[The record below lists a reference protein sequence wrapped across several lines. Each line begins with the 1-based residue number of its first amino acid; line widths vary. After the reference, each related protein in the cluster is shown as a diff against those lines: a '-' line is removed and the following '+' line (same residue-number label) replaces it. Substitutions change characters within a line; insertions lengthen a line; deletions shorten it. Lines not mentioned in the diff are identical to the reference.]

1 VVTIFVLVLV
11 VLVVLL
17 LGLISSINHGEHF
30 APQAYYRQKR
40 GGAPIAFGYDALV
53 PRRRRRLEQEI
64 AADESPSPNG

>member
-1 VVTIFVLVLV
+1 MLVLV

-40 GGAPIAFGYDALV
+40 GGAPVAFGYESLA
-53 PRRRRRLEQEI
+53 PRRRRRLEQQT
-64 AADESPSPNG
+64 AADEPPSPSG